1 MAIVIKE
8 MAKAYNP
15 HEAEDRW
22 YPFWE
27 SRGYFRPEVHPG
39 GKPFALVLPPP
50 NVTGRLHIGHA
61 LNHTLQDVLV
71 RWRRMQGYAVLWI
84 PGTDHAG
91 IATQVV
97 VERHLAAEGLTRQA
111 IGRDEFER
119 RVWQWRAES
128 GGMIQ
133 QQMRREGI
141 SVDWSREAFTLDE
154 PRSRAVREAFV
165 RLYEAGLIYRG
176 DYIINWCPRCQT
188 ALSDLEAPKKEVRGK
203 LYYIA
208 YPITSEGPRACSSE
222 HRSEGERPFLV
233 VATTRPET
241 MLGDTA
247 VAVHPQDA
255 RYSHLI
261 GGKVL
266 LPLVGRELPILAD
279 ERVDAAFGTG
289 VVKVT
294 PAHDPVDYE
303 IGRTHGLPL
312 VVAIDRHG
320 RMTDAAGRFA
330 GLDRAEAR
338 ERVRDALAE
347 TGHLVRIEDYTHS
360 VGHCQRCE
368 TVIEPLVST
377 QWFVHVRPLAREAMA
392 AVAHGRTRILPEN
405 WTKTYFDWLENIRD
419 WCISRQLWWGHRIPA
434 WYCRASHITV
444 ARTTPSSCAHC
455 GDTELVQDEDV
466 LDTWFSSALWPLS
479 TLGWPDNTPDLRRF
493 YPTSVLVTAFDI
505 LFFWVARMM
514 MMGLAFMKDHPSR
527 AEADDPEAVPFRTV
541 LIHGLVRD
549 PYGQKMSKTRGN
561 TVDPLEMFERY
572 GTDAVRYTLVAAA
585 RPGNDVTPQ
594 YSKLETYRNFCN
606 KIWNAARFVLLNCTP
621 EDVAERVAFTGRDL
635 PLVDRW
641 IGSKL
646 TRTIRG
652 VTQALEDFRF
662 HEAALALYHFFWH
675 DFCDWYI
682 ELTKA
687 AVTAPEDSAD
697 RRAAR
702 ARLVA
707 VLETSVRLL
716 HPFMPFITEEVWQR
730 LPHEGETICLAPYP
744 EADAATLDPEAER
757 QMGVIIDLITKV
769 RTVRAVMNIDHGAAL
784 DLLVKAPSED
794 SHRLVIAHQEHIR
807 RLARVGRIESVST
820 FDRWHH
826 LARDVA
832 GDIELA
838 IPLEGLI
845 DVEKERQRLQRALEK
860 VEREWSQLGD
870 RLNNPDFLARAPA
883 EVVADTRE
891 RYDELAERREK
902 LAAILR
908 DL

>member
-1 MAIVIKE
+1 MTLE

-15 HEAEDRW
+15 HEVEDRW

-27 SRGYFRPEVHPG
+27 SRGYFRPEVHPE
-39 GKPFALVLPPP
+39 GKPFAVVLPPP

-71 RWRRMQGYAVLWI
+71 RWRRMQGYAVLWV

-97 VERHLAAEGLTRQA
+97 VERHLAAQGLTRQDL
-111 IGRDEFER
+111 GREEFER

-128 GGMIQ
+128 GGTIQ

-208 YPITSEGPRACSSE
+208 YPVKSRGSSSTTSEHEAPSS
-222 HRSEGERPFLV
+222 LV

-255 RYSHLI
+255 RYRHLI
-261 GGKVL
+261 GATAL
-266 LPLVGRELPILAD
+266 LPLVGRELPIIAD
-279 ERVDAAFGTG
+279 ERVDAEFGTG

-303 IGRTHGLPL
+303 IGRTHGLSL
-312 VVAIDRHG
+312 VVAIDRNG
-320 RMTDAAGRFA
+320 RMTEAAGRFA
-330 GLDRAEAR
+330 GLDRYEAR
-338 ERVRDALAE
+338 HRLVEALAE
-347 TGHLVRIEDYTHS
+347 AGQLVRVEDYTHS
-360 VGHCQRCE
+360 VGHCQRCD

-377 QWFVHVRPLAREAMA
+377 QWFVHVKPLAEQAIA
-392 AVAHGRTRILPEN
+392 AVAEGRTRILPEN

-434 WYCRASHITV
+434 WYCRANHITV
-444 ARTTPSSCAHC
+444 ARETPPACTQC
-455 GDTELVQDEDV
+455 GDTQLVQDEDV

-479 TLGWPDNTPDLRRF
+479 TLGWPDDTPELRRF
-493 YPTSVLVTAFDI
+493 YPTAVLVTAFDI

-527 AEADDPEAVPFRTV
+527 TEAIDPDAVPFRLV

-606 KIWNAARFVLLNCTP
+606 KIWNAARFALLNCTP
-621 EDVAERVAFTGRDL
+621 EDVAGAREGTTEEL

-641 IGSKL
+641 VRSKL
-646 TRTIRG
+646 TRTIAE
-652 VTQALEDFRF
+652 VTQALEEFRF

-687 AVTAPEDSAD
+687 TVTAPEDSAE

-702 ARLVA
+702 ARLVS
-707 VLETSVRLL
+707 VLETSLRLL

-744 EADAATLDPEAER
+744 VADRSALDPEAER
-757 QMGVIIDLITKV
+757 QMGLIIDLIKKI
-769 RTVRAVMNIDHGAAL
+769 RNVRAVMNIDHAAWL
-784 DLLVKAPSED
+784 DLLVRASSD
-794 SHRLVIAHQEHIR
+794 DAHDLVVAHRDHIR
-807 RLARVGRIESVST
+807 RLARVNRIEFVPT
-820 FDRWHH
+820 FDGLRHV
-826 LARDVA
+826 ARDVA
-832 GDIELA
+832 GDVELA
-838 IPLEGLI
+838 IPLEGII
-845 DVEKERQRLQRALEK
+845 DFERERERLQRALEK
-860 VEREWSQLGD
+860 AEKELNQLQQ
-870 RLNNPDFLARAPA
+870 RLNNPDFLARAP
-883 EVVADTRE
+883 EDVVAETRE
-891 RYDELAERREK
+891 RHEELTERREK
-902 LAAILR
+902 LVAILR
-908 DL
+908 SL